1 MIASHGA
8 VQVAVLVGLG
18 LTMLELAPRRLRRR
32 AFTRSPRQGLFAW
45 FGLLAA
51 GMLGL
56 GLAALSALL
65 ATPWGSGIVG
75 DVLHL
80 CAPTL
85 QMDHR
90 LPAPTLAAALAAA
103 ALVSGALSLALSAAV
118 ARREVRRDRRRI
130 ARRLL
135 AQGAPCRLLGPAV
148 VVVDDPK
155 PLAFCLTAPR
165 RIVVTSGALER
176 LDEDELRAVLA
187 HEHAHLDGRHHLI
200 VMAADVVAR
209 AFPWLHGPAT
219 ARAQIAQLCEMLADD
234 AAVATYGPAAL
245 VGALGEIGDVR
256 PGGALG
262 AGASVVLRA
271 RRLVEP
277 SWTTGGSWRT
287 ALGAATGVG
296 LFAAVLALP
305 LLDVF
310 AGSCTA

>member
-8 VQVAVLVGLG
+8 FQVVVLVGLG
-18 LTMLELAPRRLRRR
+18 LIMLELAPRWLSRH
-32 AFTRSPRQGLFAW
+32 AFVRSPRQGLLAW

-51 GMLGL
+51 GILGL
-56 GLAALSALL
+56 TLAALSALV

-75 DVLHL
+75 GALHV

-85 QMDHR
+85 RMDHR
-90 LPAPTLAAALAAA
+90 LPAPALAATLAAS
-103 ALVSGALSLALSAAV
+103 ALVAGSLSLVCSAAF
-118 ARREVRRDRRRI
+118 ARRDVRSGRRRI
-130 ARRLL
+130 AHRLMV
-135 AQGAPCRLLGPAV
+135 QGAPCRMFGPAV
-148 VVVDDPK
+148 VVVDDAK
-155 PLAFCLTAPR
+155 PIAFCLPAPR
-165 RIVVTSGALER
+165 RIVLTSGALER

-200 VMAADVVAR
+200 LMVADVIAR
-209 AFPWLHGPAT
+209 AFPWLRGPTT
-219 ARAQIAQLCEMLADD
+219 ALDQIAQLCEMLADD